1 MVEVEAVLRT
11 KHQVYLM
18 VKVSTVVQMELQL
31 VNPLMHCGEVAVE
44 EQMVMLMISLQVG
57 MAVLVLYS

>member
-1 MVEVEAVLRT
+1 
-11 KHQVYLM
+11 M